1 VRNEGLG
8 ASATRSPNG
17 EEGTRGAGDINERKL
32 NSLISGFEFPDKPL
46 IIPCSIPSQDLALAA
61 EVTQIEAFTAANGR
75 NEPIEFTKFPVFFP
89 VSREFRGGEGFARD
103 CILRQQVSTAE
114 KPCDF
119 PLKIAENPRN
129 SACFALKPDSEK
141 VSCWTQKAS
150 SADLL
155 SGGLTGSPVSR
166 LPSGECNAIRNRS
179 FCECDLTSVSNDVH
193 RKDLASAE

>member
-1 VRNEGLG
+1 MSSRKEDLRKATNDLGSVVCQHEVGPKPACRKCGTGGLG

-17 EEGTRGAGDINERKL
+17 EEGTRGAGDIKERKL

-61 EVTQIEAFTAANGR
+61 ELTQIEAFTAANGR

-114 KPCDF
+114 KLCSF
-119 PLKIAENPRN
+119 PLKIAENLRN
-129 SACFALKPDSEK
+129 SACFVLKPDSEK
-141 VSCWTQKAS
+141 VSCW
-150 SADLL
+150 
-155 SGGLTGSPVSR
+155 
-166 LPSGECNAIRNRS
+166 
-179 FCECDLTSVSNDVH
+179 
-193 RKDLASAE
+193 